1 MAQKPLRILILG
13 GTGLIGP
20 HQVRYAVSRGHKVTV
35 FNRGRTHPGALGG
48 LDVEQLIGD
57 RNGNLEALKG
67 RDWDAV
73 IDNPTTL
80 PRWVRDAAAVLKG
93 HTPKYLFVST
103 ISVYSDNA
111 RPGQD
116 ESGPLESGGDPN
128 SMKLTDMRQ
137 YGPLKALAEEETRKA
152 FGDGATIVRPG
163 LIVGPGDETGRFL
176 YWPLR
181 LRKGGD
187 VLAPG
192 DGRDPVQWIDAR
204 DLAEWTIRLMERDGG
219 GGTYNAIGPARG
231 ASFRQVLEG
240 VKRAARTPSRLIW
253 TPTSVLEKENVSAWA
268 DMPLWL
274 PGQGETAGFHRRSN
288 RRARAKG
295 LTFRRIEDT
304 AAASLAW
311 YDALPADQKLKV
323 VGGLKPEREAEIL
336 ARLQKQKG

>member
-20 HQVRYAVSRGHKVTV
+20 HQVRYAASRGHKVTV

-57 RNGNLEALKG
+57 RNGDLESLKG

-80 PRWVRDAAAVLKG
+80 PKWVRDAAAVLKG
-93 HTPKYLFVST
+93 HTPRYLFVST
-103 ISVYSDNA
+103 ISVYADNA

-128 SMKLTDMRQ
+128 SAKLADMRQ
-137 YGPLKALAEEETRKA
+137 YGPLKVLAEEETRKA

-204 DLAEWTIRLMERDGG
+204 DLAEWTIRLMERPDGV
-219 GGTYNAIGPARG
+219 GTYNAIGPAKTT
-231 ASFRQVLEG
+231 SIRQVLES
-240 VKRAARTPSRLIW
+240 VKRAAKTPSKLIW
-253 TPTSVLEKENVSAWA
+253 TPTSVLEKESVSAWG
-268 DMPLWL
+268 DLPLWL
-274 PGQGETAGFHRRSN
+274 PGQGATAGFHRRSN
-288 RRARAKG
+288 RRALSKG
-295 LTFRRIEDT
+295 LTFRKIEDT
-304 AAASLAW
+304 TAASLAW

-336 ARLQKQKG
+336 AKLKR